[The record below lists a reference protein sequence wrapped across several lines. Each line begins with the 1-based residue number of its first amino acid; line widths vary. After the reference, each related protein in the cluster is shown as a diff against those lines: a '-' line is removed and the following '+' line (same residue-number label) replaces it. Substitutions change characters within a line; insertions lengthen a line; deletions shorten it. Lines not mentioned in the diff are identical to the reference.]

1 MNFQPLHGQDL
12 CPGLRHD
19 AAISGPAKIGWCE
32 IPDLVRVLWSYTNPS
47 LPTGPYSGPVRART
61 FCLITVAVALTTI
74 VGGCGDDD
82 TIETSD
88 DSAVASTPE
97 AGITGDLT
105 VFAASSLTD
114 AFTDIGDAFESAH
127 PGIDVTLNFASSS
140 DLAGQILEGA
150 PADVFASAD
159 TVNMT
164 KLTDESATAGA
175 PATFATNSLAIMVE
189 PGNPHDIVDLADL
202 TDDLIVI
209 SCDPDVPIGR
219 YTQQVLADADVQV
232 AMDSFEENVR
242 AVAAKVEAGEADA
255 GIVYATDISAAG
267 DSATGVT
274 IPDDVNVVADYP
286 VAVTADAPH
295 PEAADAFEAFVIGP
309 EGQQILAGYG
319 FGPP

>member
-1 MNFQPLHGQDL
+1 MRTWTFSLIIV
-12 CPGLRHD
+12 
-19 AAISGPAKIGWCE
+19 AI
-32 IPDLVRVLWSYTNPS
+32 
-47 LPTGPYSGPVRART
+47 
-61 FCLITVAVALTTI
+61 ALTTAA
-74 VGGCGDDD
+74 VGCGDDD
-82 TIETSD
+82 DAAATSEY
-88 DSAVASTPE
+88 SAVGSTP
-97 AGITGDLT
+97 GPRITGDLV

-114 AFTDIGDAFESAH
+114 VFTDIGDAFETAH
-127 PGIDVTLNFASSS
+127 PGLDVTLNFAASSE
-140 DLAGQILEGA
+140 LAGQIQEGA

-189 PGNPHDIVDLADL
+189 PGNPHDIAGLDDL

-219 YTQQVLADADVQV
+219 YTQQVLANADVQV

-255 GIVYATDISAAG
+255 GIVYATDITAAG
-267 DSATGVT
+267 DSATGVA
-274 IPDDVNVVADYP
+274 IPNDVNVVADYP

-295 PEAADAFEAFVIGP
+295 PEAADAFEAFVLGP
-309 EGQQILAGYG
+309 AGQQILSGYG